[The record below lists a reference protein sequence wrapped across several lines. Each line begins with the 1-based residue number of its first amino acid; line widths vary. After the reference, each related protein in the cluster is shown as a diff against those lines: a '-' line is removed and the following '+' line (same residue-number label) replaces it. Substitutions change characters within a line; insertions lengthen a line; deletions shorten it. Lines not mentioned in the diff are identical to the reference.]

1 MEAITMF
8 KASEVLAGHY
18 DNANLDELF
27 KAISDNYIVD
37 EEQYLSD
44 LIKLVPSSD
53 ETIERVTRRA
63 HDLVSKVRQYDKK
76 V

>member
-1 MEAITMF
+1 MF

-18 DNANLDELF
+18 DSANLDELF

-44 LIKLVPSSD
+44 LIKLVR
-53 ETIERVTRRA
+53 RVT
-63 HDLVSKVRQYDKK
+63 KP
-76 V
+76 